1 MFSKFFFSLKQK
13 RNKVQV
19 RERCGIES
27 FFFKIGEN
35 KISLYYTVREGNI
48 ADAGEKGEKEK

>member
-1 MFSKFFFSLKQK
+1 MGL
-13 RNKVQV
+13 RD
-19 RERCGIES
+19 